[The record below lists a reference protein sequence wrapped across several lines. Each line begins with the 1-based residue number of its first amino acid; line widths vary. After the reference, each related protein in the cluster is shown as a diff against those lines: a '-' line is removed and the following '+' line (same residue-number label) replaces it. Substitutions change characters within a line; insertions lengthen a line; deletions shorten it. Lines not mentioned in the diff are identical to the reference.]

1 MEVRSKH
8 LETIKTAAKKSQ
20 FWQFGGALL
29 DDVPQAG
36 QSLKIRGSVILVQ
49 EDTRERVLQ
58 VLRQDIYHIRGIWD
72 LEQAQI
78 YPFKSAFREGL
89 EDS

>member
-1 MEVRSKH
+1 KH
-8 LETIKTAAKKSQ
+8 LETIRTAAKKSH

-78 YPFKSAFREGL
+78 YPVSSASRRL
-89 EDS
+89 RICLC